1 MFTANQ
7 NIALREHKRRVVAF
21 VESTIPE
28 EALEMGTMVM
38 VMEVSCR
45 APGCVPLET
54 VITIVFPRGQSSEL
68 IPGLPESGSGGN
80 YKTKILMP
88 LAEVSKDDVLDALPP
103 QFEGGRRTMESLC
116 LRARDVMLSQISQ
129 IMGDEDVEGK
139 RLMAEYLET
148 CLKDYKERNCVAP
161 EIGEP
166 FPPLPTTSDDDA
178 KKGESHAPRGGGI
191 STKGNFVIR
200 RRRDDDD
207 CGSLASTSN
216 SKPSALNDDLSSV
229 STTQNAA
236 RTHNVN
242 NNQNSVIRR
251 VNDDTSN
258 NAERSA
264 AASAGSTDSSTVST
278 VPDQNRGENA
288 TEWRRRNKMEAQ
300 INSDFQTS
308 TSQSIIQQLSER
320 EHHAGGVRRPGCPC
334 CDPDNPSNVVDNM
347 MML

>member
-88 LAEVSKDDVLDALPP
+88 LAQVSRDDVLDALPP
-103 QFEGGRRTMESLC
+103 EFEGGRRTMESLC
-116 LRARDVMLSQISQ
+116 LRARDVMLGQISQ
-129 IMGDEDVEGK
+129 TMGDEDVEGK

-148 CLKDYKERNCVAP
+148 CLKDYMGRSCVAP

-178 KKGESHAPRGGGI
+178 KKGESHAQRGGGI

-207 CGSLASTSN
+207 RGSLASVSN
-216 SKPSALNDDLSSV
+216 PDDLSSA
-229 STTQNAA
+229 SAMPNAA
-236 RTHNVN
+236 RTN
-242 NNQNSVIRR
+242 NIGNNKNSVIRR

-258 NAERSA
+258 DVERSA
-264 AASAGSTDSSTVST
+264 AALAVSTNSSAASTVGL
-278 VPDQNRGENA
+278 PEQKRGENA

-320 EHHAGGVRRPGCPC
+320 EHHAGGIRRPGCPC

>member
-1 MFTANQ
+1 
-7 NIALREHKRRVVAF
+7 
-21 VESTIPE
+21 
-28 EALEMGTMVM
+28 MGTMVM

-103 QFEGGRRTMESLC
+103 EFEGGRRTMERLC

-129 IMGDEDVEGK
+129 IMGDEDVEGR

-148 CLKDYKERNCVAP
+148 CLKDYKERNCAAP

-166 FPPLPTTSDDDA
+166 FPPLPSTPGDDA
-178 KKGESHAPRGGGI
+178 TKTQGESRGGGI
-191 STKGNFVIR
+191 STKGNFVVR
-200 RRRDDDD
+200 RRRDDD
-207 CGSLASTSN
+207 GGGVAAEAGT
-216 SKPSALNDDLSSV
+216 KPIATDDLSYP
-229 STTQNAA
+229 STTPNFS
-236 RTHNVN
+236 HYNDSN
-242 NNQNSVIRR
+242 KNSLMRR
-251 VNDDTSN
+251 VKDDTIYDN
-258 NAERSA
+258 ERSA
-264 AASAGSTDSSTVST
+264 AASATRTTMGIGSSTAST
-278 VPDQNRGENA
+278 LLDQNRGENA
-288 TEWRRRNKMEAQ
+288 TEWRRRTQMEAQ
-300 INSDFQTS
+300 INSNFQIS
-308 TSQSIIQQLSER
+308 TSQSIIQQLSDR
-320 EHHAGGVRRPGCPC
+320 EHHAGGIRRPGCPC

>member
-21 VESTIPE
+21 VESTISE
-28 EALEMGTMVM
+28 EALEMGVMVM

-54 VITIVFPRGQSSEL
+54 VITIVFPRGQSGEL

-88 LAEVSKDDVLDALPP
+88 LASVTKDDVLDALPP

-116 LRARDVMLSQISQ
+116 LRARDVMLSQINQ
-129 IMGDEDVEGK
+129 IMGEEDGEGK

-161 EIGEP
+161 DIGEP
-166 FPPLPTTSDDDA
+166 FPPLPSDGA
-178 KKGESHAPRGGGI
+178 TKSKGESSGGASI
-191 STKGNFVIR
+191 SSMKGNFVIR
-200 RRRDDDD
+200 RRRDEEEEEDAAAADRTKPIIAKD
-207 CGSLASTSN
+207 GVSSPSTTSN
-216 SKPSALNDDLSSV
+216 NSHSND
-229 STTQNAA
+229 
-236 RTHNVN
+236 N
-242 NNQNSVIRR
+242 NKNNSVIRR
-251 VNDDTSN
+251 VNDVPKH
-258 NAERSA
+258 NANETSA
-264 AASAGSTDSSTVST
+264 APSAMMGAGRV
-278 VPDQNRGENA
+278 DQNREENA

-300 INSDFQTS
+300 INAAVQTS
-308 TSQSIIQQLSER
+308 SSQSLIQALSER
-320 EHHAGGVRRPGCPC
+320 EHHAGGIRRPGCPC

>member
-103 QFEGGRRTMESLC
+103 EFEGGRRTMESLC

-161 EIGEP
+161 EISEP
-166 FPPLPTTSDDDA
+166 FPPLPPTPTSGDDA
-178 KKGESHAPRGGGI
+178 NKSESQRGGGI

-207 CGSLASTSN
+207 RGSLASD
-216 SKPSALNDDLSSV
+216 SKPAENELSSP
-229 STTQNAA
+229 STTLKYAA
-236 RTHNVN
+236 RTHNIDN
-242 NNQNSVIRR
+242 HQNSAIHR
-251 VNDDTSN
+251 VNDNTSN
-258 NAERSA
+258 NVERSA
-264 AASAGSTDSSTVST
+264 SASAVMSTDSSTVAST

-288 TEWRRRNKMEAQ
+288 AEWRRRNKMEAQ
-300 INSDFQTS
+300 INSDFQVS
-308 TSQSIIQQLSER
+308 TSQGIIQQLSER
-320 EHHAGGVRRPGCPC
+320 EHHAGGIRRPGCPC